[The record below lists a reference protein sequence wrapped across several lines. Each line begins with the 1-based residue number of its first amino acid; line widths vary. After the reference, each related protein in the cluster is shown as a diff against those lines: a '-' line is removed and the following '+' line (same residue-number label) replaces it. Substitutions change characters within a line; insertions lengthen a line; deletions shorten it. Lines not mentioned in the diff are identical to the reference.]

1 MPRATTLELVATRT
15 RLLTDYVT
23 HKTLMGDAEMAA
35 QMSGGVAGLLQL
47 FDRGTQDR
55 KELEMLATKLDELLQ
70 PVTVLN
76 WKDVLNSWKALI
88 DLHGKLYGRKSQAIL
103 RNLFDHKELM
113 DAIGMADQCRD
124 IQVGENSNL
133 IPAQLI
139 DQFTEGTTATLRR
152 DEFAYTRA
160 INSEIANIERVAK
173 RQSQFVGF
181 LASIVLSVFIGVSNL
196 VSIWLAAKLDLEGL
210 NDGSA

>member
-1 MPRATTLELVATRT
+1 M
-15 RLLTDYVT
+15 
-23 HKTLMGDAEMAA
+23 
-35 QMSGGVAGLLQL
+35 
-47 FDRGTQDR
+47 
-55 KELEMLATKLDELLQ
+55 
-70 PVTVLN
+70 
-76 WKDVLNSWKALI
+76 
-88 DLHGKLYGRKSQAIL
+88 
-103 RNLFDHKELM
+103 
-113 DAIGMADQCRD
+113 
-124 IQVGENSNL
+124 

-139 DQFTEGTTATLRR
+139 NAFTEGTTATLRR

-160 INSEIANIERVAK
+160 INSEIANIERVSK